1 MRLFFH
7 QRFSSSPYRRAQ
19 SRRVIVQGA
28 RWAGLTAP
36 GCALCGRKSPPRCA
50 LGCGM
55 AQARPQGAP
64 PRCAPKA
71 RLELHW
77 VHPGIAQAHPGKRR
91 RALVVPGPTPAWH
104 RRAPKVH
111 LELRW
116 VRPGITQAHPGER
129 RRALAVGC
137 VRAHTGMGA
146 QAHPQGAHL
155 ALRGAPWDSAGA
167 SQDAKARLGC
177 ARAHT
182 GMAQAR
188 PQGAPQRRTWSPAGC
203 ALG

>member
-1 MRLFFH
+1 MRDGAAGSGHPTSQGQVGGVNGNKCSKRH

-28 RWAGLTAP
+28 RWAGFTAP

-50 LGCGM
+50 LGWHRR
-55 AQARPQGAP
+55 APKARPQGAP

-91 RALVVPGPTPAWH
+91 RALAVPGPTPAWH

-129 RRALAVGC
+129 RRALAVTSGL
-137 VRAHTGMGA
+137 VPRPT
-146 QAHPQGAHL
+146 GAH
-155 ALRGAPWDSAGA
+155 RVHAG
-167 SQDAKARLGC
+167 LG
-177 ARAHT
+177 
-182 GMAQAR
+182 
-188 PQGAPQRRTWSPAGC
+188 
-203 ALG
+203 